1 MSLSDPPPIT
11 IHLPPGGFSRS
22 TSAQAVVDSGL
33 PALLQTSAP
42 SPFGLTSASITA
54 LESLADAVDLG
65 LLAEE
70 RRRGAILADLG
81 NAGSFALPELA
92 SPHRRLVAAFQ
103 LVVTADAFTLAARD
117 LRVAPAVSG
126 SLELDGLADLLE
138 MDLPAPARATRVLR
152 LARAYAALPRSPAGD
167 SDPPDHALLRAV
179 AAFLALLRGAVLDLA
194 RGSSLCAAVDALAAR
209 NVTVAGRPYRGL
221 EVHDTPTDRTGLL
234 PIHPENIVGNDDY
247 LRAGLRLARDVAAY
261 DFASRCNPK
270 RLNPILFGL
279 GRPGCGKTATA
290 HAIGNRF
297 LDECARLGVPARFL
311 VIRRTDWASSYQNAS
326 AANLVRLFRE
336 EVYGFEGVC
345 GAYWADIDT
354 AFASRDSSDLRAE
367 EKQNLAA
374 VFAVFDGTLLPRDG
388 KWFLICDANTLHM
401 DEATISRIAQ
411 DPHKVDGPTTP
422 DHFVRLLRD
431 VLLRDVR
438 RWLPQD
444 DGVWRR
450 VGEKAVALCLSGR
463 NAESVAGNVR
473 THVQDFEYPEA
484 YYQAGPDERARL
496 LETLARPVDES
507 RLLQFLDDWAAFRRD
522 ADARAEQERFE
533 SEVSAMV
540 RQLNASREAAERAL
554 GPAAEVNP

>member
-1 MSLSDPPPIT
+1 MPPSDAPPIA
-11 IHLPPGGFSRS
+11 IQLPPGGFSRS
-22 TSAQAVVDSGL
+22 ASSAAVKDSGI
-33 PALLQTSAP
+33 PDLLAARAP
-42 SPFGLTSASITA
+42 GPFGLTSTSTAA
-54 LESLADAVDLG
+54 LEALADAVDLG
-65 LLAEE
+65 LAAEE
-70 RRRGAILADLG
+70 RLRGAILADLG
-81 NAGSFALPELA
+81 NAGSFALPELTA
-92 SPHRRLVAAFQ
+92 AHRRLVAAFQ
-103 LVVTADAFTLAARD
+103 LVVTADAFARAARD
-117 LRVAPAVSG
+117 QRVAPAVSG
-126 SLELDGLADLLE
+126 SLELDGLADLLDA
-138 MDLPAPARATRVLR
+138 DLPAPARAARVLR
-152 LARAYAALPRSPAGD
+152 LARAYAALPRAAASDA
-167 SDPPDHALLRAV
+167 DPPERALLRAV
-179 AAFLALLRGAVLDLA
+179 AAFLTLLRGSVLDLA
-194 RGSSLCAAVDALAAR
+194 RGSSLGAAVEALAAR
-209 NVTVAGRPYRGL
+209 TVTVAGRPYRGL
-221 EVHDTPTDRTGLL
+221 EVHDAPAERPGLL
-234 PIHPENIVGNDDY
+234 AIRPEDIVGNDEY

-261 DFASRCNPK
+261 DFRRRCNPK

-290 HAIGNRF
+290 HAVGNRF

-354 AFASRDSSDLRAE
+354 AFASRDSAGLRAE

-388 KWFLICDANTLHM
+388 KWFLMCDANTLHM

-411 DPHKVDGPTTP
+411 DPHKVEGPTTP

-444 DGVWRR
+444 DDAWRR

-473 THVQDFEYPEA
+473 AHVQDFEYPEN
-484 YYQAGPDERARL
+484 YFQAGPDERARL
-496 LETLARPVDES
+496 LETLARPVDEP
-507 RLLQFLDDWAAFRRD
+507 RLLRYLDDWAAFRRE
-522 ADARAEQERFE
+522 ADARAEEERFE

-554 GPAAEVNP
+554 GPAAEVDA